1 MFRILALETSELSG
15 SVAAA
20 ADGKVLAELQLD
32 PQQRSAQSLAPAIHS
47 LLGQVAWQ
55 PAEIQ
60 LLAVTTG
67 PGSFTGLR
75 VGVAT
80 AKVLAYAIGAEIL
93 GIGTLEA
100 IAAAAP
106 DEVAAL
112 SVAVDAQRGD
122 VVAQQFLRRASGW
135 LEAVGSAALMPLEEW
150 LSRLPPGFAVS
161 GPCSESGPIRDPQA
175 GTPHALRYSIG
186 CSGIPRPPAW
196 LGWPI
201 AIIWP
206 ATATIFGTCCPITR
220 GKVRRKRSG
229 GDGRRRN
236 RRWNRSGAPAQL
248 APPIRSRRTIIRI
261 PQPNPEE
268 PRDRRRGKVRTS
280 TSTAIDDL
288 PASRYAVATS
298 FLTSFGEVSQLWHTT

>member
-47 LLGQVAWQ
+47 LLGQVAWH

-161 GPCSESGPIRDPQA
+161 GP
-175 GTPHALRYSIG
+175 ALRKWAD
-186 CSGIPRPPAW
+186 PRPASGYPARVTLLDRMFW
-196 LGWPI
+196 HP
-201 AIIWP
+201 
-206 ATATIFGTCCPITR
+206 TAASVARLAYRDYLAGHRDDLWNLLPHYSR
-220 GKVRRKRSG
+220 PSAAEEKW
-229 GDGRRRN
+229 GRR
-236 RRWNRSGAPAQL
+236 AKK
-248 APPIRSRRTIIRI
+248 
-261 PQPNPEE
+261 E
-268 PRDRRRGKVRTS
+268 P
-280 TSTAIDDL
+280 
-288 PASRYAVATS
+288 
-298 FLTSFGEVSQLWHTT
+298 